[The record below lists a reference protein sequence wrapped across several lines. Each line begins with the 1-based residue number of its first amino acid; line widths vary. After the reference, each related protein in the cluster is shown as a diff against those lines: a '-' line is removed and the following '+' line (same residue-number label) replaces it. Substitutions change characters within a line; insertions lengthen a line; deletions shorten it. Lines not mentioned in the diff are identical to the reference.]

1 MLAVCQC
8 NFSDKWFLI
17 LRAAVCCC
25 WVMSRPLALVPG
37 AFSRQVPHRFHTH
50 EPEHTPLKLRRNSLI
65 CTQRHKA
72 QESSWLPS
80 RLKVF
85 SAGCFLSDSSLHGL
99 PITNSNEDL
108 NVSINYYKSDSS
120 TEEQYGCKYS
130 CAKPALHTLDVLARK
145 QVWLLNKMDMLGLP
159 R

>member
-17 LRAAVCCC
+17 LRAVVCCC
-25 WVMSRPLALVPG
+25 WVMSQPLALVPG
-37 AFSRQVPHRFHTH
+37 AFSRQVPHRFHAH
-50 EPEHTPLKLRRNSLI
+50 APEHTPLKVRRNSLI

-72 QESSWLPS
+72 LESSWLPS
-80 RLKVF
+80 RLKVL
-85 SAGCFLSDSSLHGL
+85 SAGRSLFDSSLHSL
-99 PITNSNEDL
+99 PVSNSNENL

-120 TEEQYGCKYS
+120 TEERYGCKDS
-130 CAKPALHTLDVLARK
+130 RAKPALHTLAVLER
-145 QVWLLNKMDMLGLP
+145 LLNKTDMLGLP